1 MIAFLCAHVWVL
13 YGCHQPMSSRV
24 SRPVDDVAA
33 IPGSRWLFDSTLELL
48 QVKKNERELKANQ
61 Q

>member
-33 IPGSRWLFDSTLELL
+33 IPGSRGLFDSTLELL
-48 QVKKNERELKANQ
+48 QVKKERTRIQ